1 MVAIKLLRVAVPETA
16 SNRTHDLRE
25 NDAMEWTPGGTSSD
39 IEDRRG
45 DSGGGGGGFNLGG
58 GGGVGV
64 VGFIVIVVFGLISG
78 RGFIGSLL
86 GGLSG
91 AAGGGVPMQQ
101 QRPRQSSGPVQES
114 AAEHRDVQLVSFVLD
129 DAQKTWT
136 AILPQ
141 QTGRNYRRAKLVLF
155 RGETQSGCGDAQSS
169 TGPFYC
175 PQDERVY
182 IDLGF
187 WDELKRLGG
196 NSGEFAQAYV
206 ITHELGHHVQNILGT
221 EAKVQQA
228 MRNPATR
235 SKASV
240 ELELQADCYAGIWAH
255 STQQR
260 GILEGGDIDQALQNA
275 AAVGDDHIQKMQRGT
290 VSPESFT
297 HGSSAERQGWFKRGF
312 TTGQVSACNTFAA
325 GPDGYGG

>member
-1 MVAIKLLRVAVPETA
+1 
-16 SNRTHDLRE
+16 
-25 NDAMEWTPGGTSSD
+25 MEWTPGGTSSD

-45 DSGGGGGGFNLGG
+45 DSGGGGGFGFGG
-58 GGGVGV
+58 GGLGLGGFVLV
-64 VGFIVIVVFGLISG
+64 VIIGLISG

-86 GGLSG
+86 TGLG
-91 AAGGGVPMQQ
+91 AAAGSGGGPQVRRSEPGQ
-101 QRPRQSSGPVQES
+101 PVQES
-114 AAEHRDVQLVSFVLD
+114 TAEKHDVQLLSFVLD

-136 AILPQ
+136 QILPE
-141 QTGRNYRRAKLVLF
+141 QTGRNYRHAKLVLF
-155 RGETQSGCGDAQSS
+155 RDYTQSGCGNAQSS

-175 PQDERVY
+175 PEDERVY
-182 IDLGF
+182 IDLSF
-187 WDELKRLGG
+187 WDELKHLGG
-196 NSGEFAQAYV
+196 NTGEFAQAYV
-206 ITHELGHHVQNILGT
+206 LTHEIGHHVQNILGT
-221 EAKVQQA
+221 EQQAQQA

-260 GILEGGDIDQALQNA
+260 HILDPGDIEQAMQNA

-297 HGSSAERQGWFKRGF
+297 HGTSAERQGWFTRGF
-312 TTGQVSACNTFAA
+312 KTGEVKACNTFQV
-325 GPDGYGG
+325 GPDGYQSADAN

>member
-1 MVAIKLLRVAVPETA
+1 
-16 SNRTHDLRE
+16 
-25 NDAMEWTPGGTSSD
+25 MEWTPGGTSSD

-45 DSGGGGGGFNLGG
+45 DSSGGGGGGFNFGG
-58 GGGVGV
+58 GGLGIG
-64 VGFIVIVVFGLISG
+64 GFILVVIIGLISG
-78 RGFIGSLL
+78 RGFLGSLL
-86 GGLSG
+86 GGVG
-91 AAGGGVPMQQ
+91 AAMGGGGQAA
-101 QRPRQSSGPVQES
+101 PRQQARSSGGPVQQS
-114 AAEHRDVQLVSFVLD
+114 AAEQRDVQLVSFVLD

-136 AILPQ
+136 AILPE
-141 QTGRNYRRAKLVLF
+141 QTGHNYRHAKLVLF
-155 RGETQSGCGDAQSS
+155 RDETRSGCGDAQSS

-175 PQDERVY
+175 PEDERVY

-187 WDELKRLGG
+187 WDELKHLGG

-221 EAKVQQA
+221 EAKAQQL
-228 MRNPATR
+228 MRNPSTR

-260 GILEGGDIDQALQNA
+260 KIIDGKDVDEALQNA

-297 HGSSAERQGWFKRGF
+297 HGSSAERQGWFKKGL
-312 TTGQVSACNTFAA
+312 TTGEVKACNTFDV
-325 GPDGYGG
+325 GPDGYGN

>member
-1 MVAIKLLRVAVPETA
+1 MQ
-16 SNRTHDLRE
+16 
-25 NDAMEWTPGGTSSD
+25 MEWTPGGTSSD

-45 DSGGGGGGFNLGG
+45 DSGGGGGFNLGG
-58 GGGVGV
+58 GGGLGI
-64 VGFIVIVVFGLISG
+64 VGFIIVVVIGLISG
-78 RGFIGSLL
+78 HGFLGSIL
-86 GGLSG
+86 GGLG
-91 AAGGGVPMQQ
+91 AGMGSGGGTAAPMQQ
-101 QRPRQSSGPVQES
+101 RSTRNADGSVQES
-114 AAEHRDVQLVSFVLD
+114 SAEHRDVQLVSFVLD

-136 AILPQ
+136 AILPE
-141 QTGRNYRRAKLVLF
+141 QTGRNYRHAKLVLF
-155 RGETQSGCGDAQSS
+155 RNETQSGCGDAQAS

-182 IDLGF
+182 IDLDF
-187 WDELKRLGG
+187 WDELRRLGG
-196 NSGEFAQAYV
+196 STGDFAQAYV
-206 ITHELGHHVQNILGT
+206 ITHELGHHVQNILGI
-221 EAKVQQA
+221 EARAQAA
-228 MRNPATR
+228 MRDPSQR

-260 GILEGGDIDQALQNA
+260 NILQAGDIDQAMQNA

-312 TTGQVSACNTFAA
+312 TTGQVKQCDTFTA
-325 GPDGYGG
+325 GADGYGG

>member
-1 MVAIKLLRVAVPETA
+1 
-16 SNRTHDLRE
+16 
-25 NDAMEWTPGGTSSD
+25 MEWTPGGTSGD

-58 GGGVGV
+58 GGGLGLG
-64 VGFIVIVVFGLISG
+64 GFVIVVVIGLISG
-78 RGFIGSLL
+78 RGFLGSLI
-86 GGLSG
+86 GGIG
-91 AAGGGVPMQQ
+91 AAVGGGGGQQVMPQQ
-101 QRPRQSSGPVQES
+101 QTRSSGGPVQET
-114 AAEHRDVQLVSFVLD
+114 ATEHRDVQLVSFVLD

-141 QTGRNYRRAKLVLF
+141 QTGRSYRKAKLVLF
-155 RGETQSGCGDAQSS
+155 RGATQSGCGAAQSA

-175 PQDERVY
+175 PADERVY
-182 IDLGF
+182 IDLAF
-187 WDELKRLGG
+187 WDDLKRLGG
-196 NSGEFAQAYV
+196 NSGDFAQAYV

-221 EAKVQQA
+221 EAKAQQL

-240 ELELQADCYAGIWAH
+240 SLELQADCYAGVWAH

-260 GILEGGDIDQALQNA
+260 GIIDGQDVDQALANA

-297 HGSSAERQGWFKRGF
+297 HGSSAERQGWFKRGLN
-312 TTGQVSACNTFAA
+312 TGQVSACDTFTA
-325 GPDGYGG
+325 GIDGYGG

>member
-1 MVAIKLLRVAVPETA
+1 
-16 SNRTHDLRE
+16 
-25 NDAMEWTPGGTSSD
+25 MEWTPGGTSGD

-58 GGGVGV
+58 GGLGIG
-64 VGFIVIVVFGLISG
+64 GFILVVIIGLISG
-78 RGFIGSLL
+78 RGFLGSLL
-86 GGLSG
+86 GGIG
-91 AAGGGVPMQQ
+91 AAVGGGGGQPVQ
-101 QRPRQSSGPVQES
+101 QRQSAPSGGPVQES
-114 AAEHRDVQLVSFVLD
+114 ASEHRDVQLVSFVLD

-136 AILPQ
+136 TILPQ
-141 QTGRNYRRAKLVLF
+141 QTGHSYRHAKLVLF
-155 RGETQSGCGDAQSS
+155 RNETQSGCGDAQSS

-196 NSGEFAQAYV
+196 NNADFAQAYV
-206 ITHELGHHVQNILGT
+206 ITHELGHHVQNILGV
-221 EAKVQQA
+221 EQKAQQA
-228 MRNPATR
+228 MRNPSTR
-235 SKASV
+235 SKTSV

-255 STQQR
+255 TTQQR
-260 GILEGGDIDQALQNA
+260 GIIDGKDVDEALANA

-297 HGSSAERQGWFKRGF
+297 HGTSAERQGWFKRGLS
-312 TTGQVSACNTFAA
+312 TGQVSACDTFTA
-325 GPDGYGG
+325 GADGYGG